1 MCGGKTSSG
10 SLVMGKIPLQNNTHE
25 HLKTLGL
32 FSAVSSN
39 MCNSLSSGTLQ
50 KKKNQ
55 KLSNLQQIEVRGG
68 RAVLFKK
75 ALVRFD
81 MD

>member
-10 SLVMGKIPLQNNTHE
+10 SPVMGKIPLQNNTHE

-50 KKKNQ
+50 KKK
-55 KLSNLQQIEVRGG
+55 KSKAFKFTADRSERGQSC
-68 RAVLFKK
+68 AI
-75 ALVRFD
+75 
-81 MD
+81 

>member
-1 MCGGKTSSG
+1 MSLYERWDGHVCGGKTSSG
-10 SLVMGKIPLQNNTHE
+10 SPVMGKIPLQNNTHE

-50 KKKNQ
+50 KKKI
-55 KLSNLQQIEVRGG
+55 KSFQIYSR
-68 RAVLFKK
+68 
-75 ALVRFD
+75 
-81 MD
+81 

>member
-50 KKKNQ
+50 KKK
-55 KLSNLQQIEVRGG
+55 KKSKAFKFTADRSERGQSC
-68 RAVLFKK
+68 AI
-75 ALVRFD
+75 
-81 MD
+81 

>member
-1 MCGGKTSSG
+1 MQQSIFWDLAK
-10 SLVMGKIPLQNNTHE
+10 
-25 HLKTLGL
+25 
-32 FSAVSSN
+32 
-39 MCNSLSSGTLQ
+39 

-55 KLSNLQQIEVRGG
+55 KLSNLQQIVRGG

-81 MD
+81 VD